1 MGAETMNNGVM
12 KVKRRVEWE
21 WEWEWEDAPS
31 ELGNAV
37 LKSS

>member
-1 MGAETMNNGVM
+1 MNNGVM

>member
-1 MGAETMNNGVM
+1 MGAGTMNNGVM

-21 WEWEWEDAPS
+21 WEWEDAPS

-37 LKSS
+37 IKSS